1 MIVTRTESLT
11 KTKYKVDLDGQFA
24 FVLYKGELSRYE
36 VKEGAELTEETV
48 DEIYN
53 TVLLKRAK
61 KRAMHLLEDMD
72 RTESG
77 LREKLRQGLYPAE
90 IIEKAI
96 DYVRAFG
103 YLNDARYAENFI
115 LSRRNSKS
123 RKEIHA
129 LLLGK
134 GISDE
139 EISIAFENCYGN
151 QEEQEAVRRIL
162 EKKRVD
168 PKTADD
174 REMQKIYGYL
184 ARKGFRYET
193 IRQVIQNY
201 NENA

>member
-24 FVLYKGELSRYE
+24 FVLYKGELSRYG

-77 LREKLRQGLYPAE
+77 LREKLRQGLYPVE

-96 DYVRAFG
+96 DYVRSFG

-162 EKKRVD
+162 EKKRVN

-193 IRQVIQNY
+193 IRQVTQNY

>member
-24 FVLYKGELSRYE
+24 FVLYKGELSRYG
-36 VKEGAELTEETV
+36 VKEGAELAEEIV

-96 DYVRAFG
+96 DYVRSFG

-193 IRQVIQNY
+193 IRQVTQNY

>member
-24 FVLYKGELSRYE
+24 FVLYKGELSKYG
-36 VKEGAELTEETV
+36 VKEGAELTEEKV
-48 DEIYN
+48 EEIYN

-72 RTESG
+72 RTEAG

-90 IIEKAI
+90 ITEKAI
-96 DYVRAFG
+96 EYVRSFG

-123 RKEIHA
+123 KKEIHA

-139 EISIAFENCYGN
+139 EISIAFESCYGD

-162 EKKRVD
+162 EKKRVNLMS
-168 PKTADD
+168 ADD

>member
-24 FVLYKGELSRYE
+24 FVLYKGELSRYG

-72 RTESG
+72 RTEAG

-96 DYVRAFG
+96 DYVRSFG

-134 GISDE
+134 GITDE
-139 EISIAFENCYGN
+139 EISIAFENCYGD

-168 PKTADD
+168 PKTTDD

>member
-24 FVLYKGELSRYE
+24 FVLYKGELSRYG

-96 DYVRAFG
+96 DYVRSFG

-193 IRQVIQNY
+193 IRQVTQNY

>member
-1 MIVTRTESLT
+1 MIITRTESLT

-24 FVLYKGELSRYE
+24 FVLYKGELSRYG

-96 DYVRAFG
+96 DYVRSFG

-139 EISIAFENCYGN
+139 EISIAFENCYEN

-162 EKKRVD
+162 EKKRVN

-193 IRQVIQNY
+193 IRQVTQNY

>member
-24 FVLYKGELSRYE
+24 FVLYKGELSRYG

-96 DYVRAFG
+96 DYVRSFG

-162 EKKRVD
+162 EKKRVN

-193 IRQVIQNY
+193 IRQVTQNY

>member
-24 FVLYKGELSRYE
+24 FVLYKGELSRYG

-72 RTESG
+72 RTEVG

-96 DYVRAFG
+96 DYVRSFG

-139 EISIAFENCYGN
+139 EISIAFENCYGD

>member
-24 FVLYKGELSRYE
+24 FVLYKGELSRYG
-36 VKEGAELTEETV
+36 VKEGAELTEEIV

-77 LREKLRQGLYPAE
+77 LREKLRQGLYPKE

-96 DYVRAFG
+96 DYVRSFG

-129 LLLGK
+129 LLHGK

-162 EKKRVD
+162 EKKRVN

-193 IRQVIQNY
+193 IRQVTQNY

>member
-24 FVLYKGELSRYE
+24 FVLYKGELSRYG

-96 DYVRAFG
+96 DYVRSFG

-129 LLLGK
+129 LLHGK

>member
-24 FVLYKGELSRYE
+24 FVLYKGELSRYG
-36 VKEGAELTEETV
+36 VKEGAELTEGTV
-48 DEIYN
+48 YEIYN

-72 RTESG
+72 RTEAG

-96 DYVRAFG
+96 DYVRSFG

-139 EISIAFENCYGN
+139 EISIAFENCYGD

-168 PKTADD
+168 PKIAGD

>member
-1 MIVTRTESLT
+1 MT
-11 KTKYKVDLDGQFA
+11 
-24 FVLYKGELSRYE
+24 
-36 VKEGAELTEETV
+36 
-48 DEIYN
+48 EIYN

-72 RTESG
+72 RTEAG
-77 LREKLRQGLYPAE
+77 LRKKLRQGLYPAE

-96 DYVRAFG
+96 DYVQSFG

-139 EISIAFENCYGN
+139 EISIAFENCYGD
-151 QEEQEAVRRIL
+151 QEEQEAVHRIL

>member
-96 DYVRAFG
+96 DYVRSFG

>member
-24 FVLYKGELSRYE
+24 FVLYKGELSRYG
-36 VKEGAELTEETV
+36 VKEGAELTEEIV

-96 DYVRAFG
+96 DYVRSFG

-193 IRQVIQNY
+193 IRQVTQNY

>member
-24 FVLYKGELSRYE
+24 FVLYKGELSRYG

-72 RTESG
+72 RTEAG

-96 DYVRAFG
+96 DYVRSFG

-139 EISIAFENCYGN
+139 EISIAFENCYGD

>member
-24 FVLYKGELSRYE
+24 FVLYKGELSRYG

-77 LREKLRQGLYPAE
+77 LREKLRQGLYPAK

-96 DYVRAFG
+96 DYVRSFG

>member
-24 FVLYKGELSRYE
+24 FVLYKGELSRYG

-96 DYVRAFG
+96 DYVRSFG

-151 QEEQEAVRRIL
+151 QEEQEAVCRIL

>member
-24 FVLYKGELSRYE
+24 FVLYKGELSKYG

-48 DEIYN
+48 EEIYN

-72 RTESG
+72 RTEAG

-90 IIEKAI
+90 ITEKAI
-96 DYVRAFG
+96 EYVRSFG

-123 RKEIHA
+123 KKEIHA

-139 EISIAFENCYGN
+139 EISIAFESCYGD

-162 EKKRVD
+162 EKKRVNLMS
-168 PKTADD
+168 ADD

>member
-24 FVLYKGELSRYE
+24 FVLYKGELSRYG

-77 LREKLRQGLYPAE
+77 LREKLRQGLYPKE

-96 DYVRAFG
+96 DYVRSFG

-193 IRQVIQNY
+193 IRQVTQNY